1 MATNNNLG
9 SVSQPT
15 IPLFKGSGYE
25 IWSTKM
31 RTLFMSQDLWD
42 LVERGYTEAALS
54 AEALKD
60 TKKKD
65 AKALFFIQQG
75 VDDAIFPRIS
85 AATKSKDAWDA
96 LQRGYQGNAKVLTVK
111 LQTVRR
117 RYEGMVMKEDRMKRY
132 EDPVENA
139 FYSKLQL
146 PKNKYGGSSSEFSNR
161 GGFNRGQGVIRGGR
175 RGRGGRF
182 GSIRHQQRANERSDY
197 QSSIQCFVCKRYGHI
212 AKDCRIKDKQA
223 NFAQEKD
230 DETESLFLACYTAKE
245 SVPDVWYVDSG
256 CSNHMTG
263 NINLFINLDKSVS
276 NKITMGDGTVRE
288 AQGKGTVKLDEHGK
302 NCIDDV
308 LFVPHLDSNLLSVGQ
323 FMMDGYS
330 LVFENMACYVY
341 KDATKKE
348 LLIKVPMAKN
358 KCFPLTLDCESALNV
373 TLHDENWLWHHRY
386 GHLNLQGLVHLS
398 KQNLVLG
405 LPIIGQVDGVC
416 ESCVYGKHH
425 RDAFPKGKARRA
437 LKPAEL
443 IHADVCGPM
452 NTLSLN
458 KSMYFIVFVDDFSRL
473 TWVYFA
479 KEKSDA
485 FLIFKKFKALVE
497 KQSGCSIKVLWIY
510 QGGEFVS
517 VEFNKFCEDF
527 GIKRQ
532 LIASYMPQQNGVAE
546 RKNRSLVEMAKG
558 MLKAKGLLN
567 SFWAEAIHTAA
578 YIQNCSPTVA
588 LHHQTPFE
596 AWHGWKPKV
605 THFKIFGCLAY
616 VHVPSQKRTKFE
628 ENSVKCIF
636 LGYSD
641 ETKGYRFYNPITK
654 KLLISRDV
662 IFDENNSWNW
672 NEKKSPGFVLVD
684 GILEVDPIMTEG
696 EMGEGQSSSTPNS
709 GSRSCPSSPETPP
722 APRKARRVRSLVEIY
737 EQTQRCQMAHVEEP
751 SCFEEAMENKKWCK
765 AMDEEMEALER
776 NQTWE
781 LVDLPKDNKVVSLKW
796 VYKTKYNSD
805 GSVHKHKAQL
815 VARGYMQQE
824 GVDFDETFAPVTKF
838 DTIRTVLALAA
849 QYKWSVFQF
858 DVKST
863 FLNGFL
869 EEDVHGFHKSPSEPT
884 LYVQTRGGDEVLLVC
899 LYVDDLIYTSNS
911 SFLLKEFRRMMVNEF
926 DMTDLGLMRYFLG
939 LEVVQNGE
947 GIFISQEKY
956 GKDLLKKCIMED
968 CNSVGTP
975 MVSNQKFNLDDG
987 EEKVDAHAYRSLIG
1001 SPLYLT
1007 NSKPDIAFATSVLSR
1022 FMQSPSKTHYGAAR
1036 RILRYLKGTISFGIL
1051 YAKNDQFNL
1060 FGYSNS
1066 DWAGCVDDRRS
1077 TSGYAFF
1084 LGSDA
1089 ISWSSKKQAS
1099 IALSSSEAE
1108 HISLIAAAC
1117 QATWTRRILEDMKQL
1132 QVQPTKIFCDN
1143 QSTIAMKKNP
1153 VFHSRT
1159 RHIETRHHFIR
1170 ELVASGGVEVVHCN
1184 SKDQVADIFTKP
1196 LPLDKFGSDKSLT
1209 ERYADV
1215 IFPRKVR
1222 NSLASVMESVRRG
1235 VEMGSERIKS
1245 FRKPTNLQSSRN
1257 KSEKDSGSWKKILN
1271 PQGSFLEN
1279 WNKIF
1284 LLACIIALALDPLF
1298 FYIPVVLNKKKLKCL
1313 DLDEYLEKIAC
1324 VLHTFMDV
1332 FYIIHMIFQF
1342 RTGFIAAPSR
1352 VFGRG
1357 DLIVDPW
1364 AIAKRYLFTYFII
1377 DVLSILP
1384 LPQLVILLVN
1394 RSSNGQPDTFVMKE
1408 LLTYIV
1414 ICQYVPRILRIVP
1427 LYIEVTRTSG
1437 FLTETAWAG
1446 AALNLFLYMLA
1457 SHVRQNLKT
1466 STFVWEI
1473 IFAVVISIAGLVLF
1487 ALLIGNMQKYLQST
1501 GVRVEEMRVKRT
1513 DAEQW
1518 MKHRMLPENLRER
1531 IRRYQQFKWQQTRGV
1546 EEESLI
1552 NCLPRDLRRD
1562 IKHHLCLDLLMRVPM
1577 FEKMD
1582 EQLLDAMCDRLK
1594 PVLYTEKSYIEREGD
1609 PVEEMLFI
1617 IRENLVS
1624 TTTNGRIT
1632 GFFNA
1637 VNLKAGDFC
1646 GEALLTWALDPQSS
1660 SYLPIST
1667 RTVQA
1672 LSEVEAFA
1680 LLGDDLKFVAS
1691 QYRRLHSKQLQHIFR
1706 FYSVQWKT
1714 WAASFI
1720 QAAWRRYCR
1729 RKFLKLLRE
1738 EEARL
1743 QNALADD
1750 SGVSVGASIYVSK
1763 FAANALRSLRQDEAP
1778 TRRMPERLPLLPQK
1792 PADPDFTA
1800 DQDH

>member
-1 MATNNNLG
+1 
-9 SVSQPT
+9 
-15 IPLFKGSGYE
+15 
-25 IWSTKM
+25 M

-42 LVERGYTEAALS
+42 LVEKGYTEAALS

-96 LQRGYQGNAKVLTVK
+96 LQRGYQGNAKVLMVK

-117 RYEGMVMKEDRMKRY
+117 RYEGMVMKEGENLSDFFTQMTEIVNQMRKYGDDVPEQKVVEKILRSLPKKYDHIVAAIEESKDLSVLTTDELLGSLFSHEDRMKRY

-161 GGFNRGQGVIRGGR
+161 GGFNRGQGAIRGGR

-182 GSIRHQQRANERSDY
+182 GSIRHHQRANERSDY

-276 NKITMGDGTVRE
+276 KKITMGDGTIRE
-288 AQGKGTVKLDEHGK
+288 AQGRGTVKLDEHGK
-302 NCIDDV
+302 NCMDDV

-341 KDATKKE
+341 KDGTKKE

-386 GHLNLQGLVHLS
+386 GHLNFQGLVHLS

-405 LPIIGQVDGVC
+405 LPIIEQVDGVC
-416 ESCVYGKHH
+416 ESCVYGKQH

-458 KSMYFIVFVDDFSRL
+458 KSRYFIVFVDDFSRL

-485 FLIFKKFKALVE
+485 FPIFKKFKALVE
-497 KQSGCSIKVLWIY
+497 KQSGCSIKVLRTD

-517 VEFNKFCEDF
+517 AEFNKFCDDF

-532 LIASYMPQQNGVAE
+532 LTASYTPQQNGVAE
-546 RKNRSLVEMAKG
+546 RKNRSLVEMAKS
-558 MLKAKGLLN
+558 MLKAKGLPN

-578 YIQNCSPTVA
+578 YIQNRSPTAA

-605 THFKIFGCLAY
+605 THFKVFGCLAY

-662 IFDENNSWNW
+662 IFDEKNSWNW
-672 NEKKSPGFVLVD
+672 NEKKSPGSMLVD
-684 GILEVDPIMTEG
+684 GILEVDPVMTEG
-696 EMGEGQSSSTPNS
+696 EMGEGQSSSTPNN

-751 SCFEEAMENKKWCK
+751 SCFEEATQNRKWCK
-765 AMDEEMEALER
+765 AMDEEIEALER

-796 VYKTKYNSD
+796 VYKTKYNSN
-805 GSVHKHKAQL
+805 GSVHKHKARL
-815 VARGYMQQE
+815 VAKGYMQQE
-824 GVDFDETFAPVTKF
+824 GVDFDETFALVARF

-849 QYKWSVFQF
+849 QHKWSVFQF
-858 DVKST
+858 DVKSA

-869 EEDVHGFHKSPSEPT
+869 EENVYVQQPRGYEIEGQEQKVYKLKKALYGLKQAPRAWYERINAHFCSHGFHKSPSEPT

-956 GKDLLKKCIMED
+956 AKDLLKKCRMED

-975 MVSNQKFNLDDG
+975 MVSNQKFSLDDG

-1001 SPLYLT
+1001 SLLYLT
-1007 NSKPDIAFATSVLSR
+1007 NSRPDITFATSVLSR
-1022 FMQSPSKTHYGAAR
+1022 FMQSPSRTHYGAAR

-1051 YAKNDQFNL
+1051 YAKNEQFNL
-1060 FGYSNS
+1060 FGYSDS

-1084 LGSDA
+1084 LGSGA

-1099 IALSSSEAE
+1099 TALSSSEAE
-1108 HISLIAAAC
+1108 YISLTAAAC
-1117 QATWTRRILEDMKQL
+1117 QATWTRRILEDMKQV
-1132 QVQPTKIFCDN
+1132 QVQPTTIFCDN
-1143 QSTIAMKKNP
+1143 QSTIAMTKNP

-1170 ELVASGGVEVVHCN
+1170 ELVASGGLEVVHCN

-1196 LPLDKFGSDKSLT
+1196 LPLDKFIHLRD
-1209 ERYADV
+1209 
-1215 IFPRKVR
+1215 
-1222 NSLASVMESVRRG
+1222 
-1235 VEMGSERIKS
+1235 
-1245 FRKPTNLQSSRN
+1245 
-1257 KSEKDSGSWKKILN
+1257 
-1271 PQGSFLEN
+1271 
-1279 WNKIF
+1279 
-1284 LLACIIALALDPLF
+1284 LLG
-1298 FYIPVVLNKKKLKCL
+1298 VLN
-1313 DLDEYLEKIAC
+1313 
-1324 VLHTFMDV
+1324 F
-1332 FYIIHMIFQF
+1332 
-1342 RTGFIAAPSR
+1342 
-1352 VFGRG
+1352 
-1357 DLIVDPW
+1357 
-1364 AIAKRYLFTYFII
+1364 
-1377 DVLSILP
+1377 SIK
-1384 LPQLVILLVN
+1384 
-1394 RSSNGQPDTFVMKE
+1394 GE
-1408 LLTYIV
+1408 H
-1414 ICQYVPRILRIVP
+1414 
-1427 LYIEVTRTSG
+1427 VT
-1437 FLTETAWAG
+1437 
-1446 AALNLFLYMLA
+1446 
-1457 SHVRQNLKT
+1457 
-1466 STFVWEI
+1466 I
-1473 IFAVVISIAGLVLF
+1473 
-1487 ALLIGNMQKYLQST
+1487 
-1501 GVRVEEMRVKRT
+1501 
-1513 DAEQW
+1513 
-1518 MKHRMLPENLRER
+1518 
-1531 IRRYQQFKWQQTRGV
+1531 
-1546 EEESLI
+1546 
-1552 NCLPRDLRRD
+1552 
-1562 IKHHLCLDLLMRVPM
+1562 
-1577 FEKMD
+1577 
-1582 EQLLDAMCDRLK
+1582 
-1594 PVLYTEKSYIEREGD
+1594 
-1609 PVEEMLFI
+1609 
-1617 IRENLVS
+1617 
-1624 TTTNGRIT
+1624 
-1632 GFFNA
+1632 
-1637 VNLKAGDFC
+1637 
-1646 GEALLTWALDPQSS
+1646 
-1660 SYLPIST
+1660 
-1667 RTVQA
+1667 
-1672 LSEVEAFA
+1672 
-1680 LLGDDLKFVAS
+1680 
-1691 QYRRLHSKQLQHIFR
+1691 
-1706 FYSVQWKT
+1706 
-1714 WAASFI
+1714 
-1720 QAAWRRYCR
+1720 
-1729 RKFLKLLRE
+1729 
-1738 EEARL
+1738 
-1743 QNALADD
+1743 
-1750 SGVSVGASIYVSK
+1750 
-1763 FAANALRSLRQDEAP
+1763 
-1778 TRRMPERLPLLPQK
+1778 
-1792 PADPDFTA
+1792 
-1800 DQDH
+1800 